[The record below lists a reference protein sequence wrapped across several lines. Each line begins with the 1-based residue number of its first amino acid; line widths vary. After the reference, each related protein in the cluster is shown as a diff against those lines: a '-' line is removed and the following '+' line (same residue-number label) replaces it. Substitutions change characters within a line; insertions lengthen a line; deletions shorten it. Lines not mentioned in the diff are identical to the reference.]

1 MKILL
6 QIKILFKLTQ
16 NQMSDRTSEYKD
28 AHERKRHNKRI
39 KVSVISTPDTIS
51 NPRAVM
57 IKSILNKQRES
68 VHNKVN
74 GMKFKVSMRH
84 LPTQL
89 SQMLQWEALG
99 GRNILQVKQNFNFTT
114 WPHTTTS
121 FALGGGRYVGLLGLL
136 GTSVNNKT
144 KQQELNLWSLK
155 IDVVFLCFFLWKRFR
170 WT

>member
-1 MKILL
+1 
-6 QIKILFKLTQ
+6 
-16 NQMSDRTSEYKD
+16 MSDRTSEYKD
-28 AHERKRHNKRI
+28 THERKRHNKRI

-89 SQMLQWEALG
+89 SQMLQ
-99 GRNILQVKQNFNFTT
+99 
-114 WPHTTTS
+114 
-121 FALGGGRYVGLLGLL
+121 
-136 GTSVNNKT
+136 
-144 KQQELNLWSLK
+144 
-155 IDVVFLCFFLWKRFR
+155 
-170 WT
+170 